1 MELQEWTDGVFEES
15 DTDYKIAGVNILY
28 KDEENY
34 LKKGSQIY
42 AEGSIQ
48 TRDYM
53 KDDEKR
59 YITEVKVYKIE
70 FLSSM
75 DSPSSIDPPSYA
87 DSQREILRESSDE
100 RVVTES
106 DFNEM
111 GKVRQDTTPEPRHDT
126 WHDRQEPDNDQLN
139 IKRIQSKFIDAGA
152 ERRSETEPQP
162 QQGVKD
168 DIPF

>member
-1 MELQEWTDGVFEES
+1 MEL
-15 DTDYKIAGVNILY
+15 KP
-28 KDEENY
+28 
-34 LKKGSQIY
+34 
-42 AEGSIQ
+42 
-48 TRDYM
+48 
-53 KDDEKR
+53 
-59 YITEVKVYKIE
+59 
-70 FLSSM
+70 LS
-75 DSPSSIDPPSYA
+75 PPDPPSYA

-100 RVVTES
+100 RVVSES

-111 GKVRQDTTPEPRHDT
+111 GKVRQDTTNET

-139 IKRIQSKFIDAGA
+139 IKRIQSKFIEAGA